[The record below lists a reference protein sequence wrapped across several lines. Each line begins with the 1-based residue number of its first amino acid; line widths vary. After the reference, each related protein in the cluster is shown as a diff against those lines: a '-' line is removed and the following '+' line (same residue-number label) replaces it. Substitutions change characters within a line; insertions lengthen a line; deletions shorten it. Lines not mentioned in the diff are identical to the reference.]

1 MLKISLLT
9 ILVFKNEMQVF
20 VNIGAAR
27 PHFVE
32 KADKNGLKYHIIG
45 IEFPALF
52 TQFCRVNEYSA

>member
-1 MLKISLLT
+1 MRKITLLT

-20 VNIGAAR
+20 VNICAAR

-32 KADKNGLKYHIIG
+32 KADKNGLKYLILG
-45 IEFPALF
+45 IELPIEF